1 MIFSES
7 MNAEKLYVSILFKW
21 SEVAFAYAVPDI
33 SVRVLDGFDMSK
45 MI

>member
-1 MIFSES
+1 

-21 SEVAFAYAVPDI
+21 SEVAFAYVIPDMFVHI
-33 SVRVLDGFDMSK
+33 LEGFDMSK